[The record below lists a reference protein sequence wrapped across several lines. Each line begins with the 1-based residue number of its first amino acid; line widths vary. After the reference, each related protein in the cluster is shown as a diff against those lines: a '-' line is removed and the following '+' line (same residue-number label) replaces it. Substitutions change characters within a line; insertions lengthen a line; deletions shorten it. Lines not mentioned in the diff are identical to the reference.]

1 MDNNIHLIDNLLQ
14 QLRSSLW
21 VFKGDSA
28 IWFANEIIKWVLKRT
43 ELINLYTT
51 HSYITC
57 NISNIRSNTTSIA
70 NTSVIH
76 KRAYWA
82 PGELVGAPI
91 RYFRQMQ
98 YFPLLNVLPIL
109 DQALSGAWVDCALD
123 LHNQLSEFGG
133 AAKVWITILVQY
145 EPTKPESD
153 KRQAFEQ
160 YLSAIP
166 TRIFK
171 RQGSISTSPNLYTDS
186 LQILTERIKEYNA
199 KFIRDKSALR
209 LSAILQLILKMAKYQ
224 PLQGSGWQP
233 LPEYLE
239 KKKAIINI
247 KNEDERC
254 FGYSLLFFLDRPHNS
269 HNLSLPRS

>member
-1 MDNNIHLIDNLLQ
+1 MDNKIHLIDNLLQ
-14 QLRSSLW
+14 QLRSSLP

-98 YFPLLNVLPIL
+98 YLTLLNVLPII

-123 LHNQLSEFGG
+123 LH
-133 AAKVWITILVQY
+133 
-145 EPTKPESD
+145 
-153 KRQAFEQ
+153 
-160 YLSAIP
+160 
-166 TRIFK
+166 
-171 RQGSISTSPNLYTDS
+171 
-186 LQILTERIKEYNA
+186 
-199 KFIRDKSALR
+199 
-209 LSAILQLILKMAKYQ
+209 
-224 PLQGSGWQP
+224 
-233 LPEYLE
+233 
-239 KKKAIINI
+239 
-247 KNEDERC
+247 
-254 FGYSLLFFLDRPHNS
+254 
-269 HNLSLPRS
+269 